1 MKPQEGKSA
10 DVCKAAALLDI
21 VLVDT
26 ISAMAQFS
34 CIAES
39 EITLPARVS
48 GSVRFLTTF
57 AT

>member
-26 ISAMAQFS
+26 ISAMRS
-34 CIAES
+34 S
-39 EITLPARVS
+39 LVLLSPK
-48 GSVRFLTTF
+48 
-57 AT
+57 